1 VSPRPLTKQ
10 ETEKDDAT
18 VVHIEA
24 LKRHGSNPG
33 ASLPFWFVDLLYL
46 IDKADPSNADGT
58 IDKEEMLE
66 ILHDA
71 ASLKTAR
78 LANSAEMEIKNQSP
92 KMQEVLSTFDA
103 DGDGKISACELMAA
117 AKAQEQMKS
126 ANKFLKAALL
136 VLVAIVVL
144 LVTMMFASAEAV
156 KDVKPN
162 AAGIATTVGALPGT
176 SGGPMASAAVEEQ
189 VKLKDLWQEKYTVPM
204 LKSMK
209 TVSFETPTG
218 QHVYSVV
225 GANRR
230 TSGDSTTTTIHCA
243 SGHQLKITQSSAM
256 LLYPEA
262 LTGESEGVVERRL
275 SQKVN
280 GRYVEQIFMF
290 HKNGRRLQDGGM
302 EPFTAMEMAS
312 EWTMDETSPESMGPT
327 TCEPGSELCSE
338 DGFTFCSFPGWPCPA
353 PMCDFDTEEECWS
366 TPPEECWTT
375 TFDAYAP
382 VDSEGNPL
390 NCESEMTCHPKSV
403 GCPVY
408 CADGEV
414 MCTEYYTEGQ
424 FESAWNYCIAEYF
437 GCPLPEQPSVTCNE
451 ITEVH
456 CTDETTGEEYCMP
469 EWNGCDPDSAPECE
483 TDVSGYTWWGGFNS
497 QFDAGWGG
505 CETYHDTCDGVEG
518 YCSTWNHYWCQWDF
532 MYFDQTYQWGSVG
545 VFAYDACEQCQQC
558 IVPKEGP
565 TLAPTAVPTP
575 FPTLAPSPFP
585 TAWPTPA
592 PTSPLITP
600 SPTFMDDGHC
610 GEMCGCTNTM
620 GDRRLFA
627 QGA

>member
-1 VSPRPLTKQ
+1 
-10 ETEKDDAT
+10 
-18 VVHIEA
+18 
-24 LKRHGSNPG
+24 
-33 ASLPFWFVDLLYL
+33 
-46 IDKADPSNADGT
+46 
-58 IDKEEMLE
+58 MLE

-144 LVTMMFASAEAV
+144 LVAMMFASAEAV

-209 TVSFETPTG
+209 TVSFETPSG
-218 QHVYSVV
+218 QHVYNVV
-225 GANRR
+225 GATRR

-312 EWTMDETSPESMGPT
+312 EWTPDGAGAGAETGPLD
-327 TCEPGSELCSE
+327 CAAGGSEQS
-338 DGFTFCSFPGWPCPA
+338 
-353 PMCDFDTEEECWS
+353 
-366 TPPEECWTT
+366 
-375 TFDAYAP
+375 
-382 VDSEGNPL
+382 
-390 NCESEMTCHPKSV
+390 
-403 GCPVY
+403 
-408 CADGEV
+408 
-414 MCTEYYTEGQ
+414 
-424 FESAWNYCIAEYF
+424 
-437 GCPLPEQPSVTCNE
+437 
-451 ITEVH
+451 
-456 CTDETTGEEYCMP
+456 
-469 EWNGCDPDSAPECE
+469 
-483 TDVSGYTWWGGFNS
+483 
-497 QFDAGWGG
+497 
-505 CETYHDTCDGVEG
+505 
-518 YCSTWNHYWCQWDF
+518 
-532 MYFDQTYQWGSVG
+532 
-545 VFAYDACEQCQQC
+545 
-558 IVPKEGP
+558 
-565 TLAPTAVPTP
+565 
-575 FPTLAPSPFP
+575 
-585 TAWPTPA
+585 
-592 PTSPLITP
+592 
-600 SPTFMDDGHC
+600 
-610 GEMCGCTNTM
+610 
-620 GDRRLFA
+620 
-627 QGA
+627 

>member
-1 VSPRPLTKQ
+1 
-10 ETEKDDAT
+10 
-18 VVHIEA
+18 
-24 LKRHGSNPG
+24 
-33 ASLPFWFVDLLYL
+33 
-46 IDKADPSNADGT
+46 
-58 IDKEEMLE
+58 
-66 ILHDA
+66 
-71 ASLKTAR
+71 
-78 LANSAEMEIKNQSP
+78 
-92 KMQEVLSTFDA
+92 
-103 DGDGKISACELMAA
+103 
-117 AKAQEQMKS
+117 
-126 ANKFLKAALL
+126 
-136 VLVAIVVL
+136 
-144 LVTMMFASAEAV
+144 
-156 KDVKPN
+156 
-162 AAGIATTVGALPGT
+162 
-176 SGGPMASAAVEEQ
+176 
-189 VKLKDLWQEKYTVPM
+189 VKLKDLWQAKYTVAM

-209 TVSFETPTG
+209 TVTFETPSGNHAYT
-218 QHVYSVV
+218 VV

-230 TSGDSTTTTIHCA
+230 TSGDSTTTSIFCS

-275 SQKVN
+275 TKVN
-280 GRYVEQIFMF
+280 GRFVEPIFML
-290 HKNGRRLQDGGM
+290 HKNGRRLQDGGGM

-312 EWTMDETSPESMGPT
+312 EWTMDETPPESMGPT

-353 PMCDFDTEEECWS
+353 PTCDFDTEEECWS
-366 TPPEECWTT
+366 TPPDECWTT
-375 TFDAYAP
+375 TFDGYAP
-382 VDSEGNPL
+382 VDAYGNEL

-408 CADGEV
+408 CGENEV

-558 IVPKEGP
+558 IIPKEGP